1 MERLKRFFL
10 TSLLGGVVVILP
22 VMILMLAFA
31 WVFNLVT
38 GFIRPLTS
46 VLVARDMEEIVATV
60 LVLAIILVTC
70 FVVGAFVRTRAGG
83 VVFQLIDARL
93 LKAAPGYSLVKDI
106 VLAFLGGKKSPFSTV
121 ALVQLFDSDTLT
133 TAFVVDEH
141 ANGSFTV
148 FVPTGPNPTSGL
160 IYHVKG
166 EHVHKLD
173 VAVEDAMRATISCGA
188 GSSKLI
194 EAYERVKSREVAEVE
209 V

>member
-10 TSLLGGVVVILP
+10 TSLLGGVLVILP
-22 VMILMLAFA
+22 VAILIYAFA
-31 WVFNLVT
+31 WVFKLIT
-38 GFIRPLTS
+38 GIIHPLTS
-46 VLVARDMEEIVATV
+46 VLVARDMEEIVATI
-60 LVLAIILVTC
+60 LVLAIILATC
-70 FVVGAFVRTRAGG
+70 FTVGAFVRTRAGAF
-83 VVFQLIDARL
+83 VFHLLESHL

-141 ANGSFTV
+141 ANGSYTV
-148 FVPTGPNPTSGL
+148 FAPTGPNPTTGL

-194 EAYERVKSREVAEVE
+194 EAYERSRKGMD
-209 V
+209 

>member
-1 MERLKRFFL
+1 
-10 TSLLGGVVVILP
+10 
-22 VMILMLAFA
+22 
-31 WVFNLVT
+31 
-38 GFIRPLTS
+38 
-46 VLVARDMEEIVATV
+46 
-60 LVLAIILVTC
+60 
-70 FVVGAFVRTRAGG
+70 
-83 VVFQLIDARL
+83 
-93 LKAAPGYSLVKDI
+93 VKDI

>member
-22 VMILMLAFA
+22 VVILVLAFI
-31 WVFNLVT
+31 WMFNLVT

-46 VLVARDMEEIVATV
+46 MLVARNVEEIVATV

-70 FVVGAFVRTRAGG
+70 FIVGAFVRTRAGG
-83 VVFQLIDARL
+83 VVFQLIESRL
-93 LKAAPGYSLVKDI
+93 LKVAPGYSLVKEI
-106 VLAFLGGKKSPFSTV
+106 VLSFLGGKKSPFSTV

-166 EHVHKLD
+166 EHVHTLD

-194 EAYERVKSREVAEVE
+194 EAYERRNTIVTPSG
-209 V
+209 